1 MYMNFFVIGCGRV
14 GSELAFRLY
23 KNGHKVVV
31 IDKNREALNGL
42 PPEFRGRTI
51 EGDVLAEQMLE
62 RAGIAEADGI
72 AIVTNS
78 DTLNAVVGHMA
89 STIYK
94 VPIIVTRN
102 YDPVML
108 PVLQA
113 FGCNVVSS
121 TSWGAQRIQE
131 LLLDPSFL
139 SIFSAGNG
147 EVELYE
153 LLIPP
158 AWDGKPL
165 GDLLR
170 DNPDCLPVALTRA
183 GHAILPNTET
193 ALQSGDML
201 NVSATFVGI
210 KALRLLID
218 SGTEEV

>member
-1 MYMNFFVIGCGRV
+1 MNFFVIGCGRV

-31 IDKNREALNGL
+31 VDKNREALNNL

-51 EGDVLAEQMLE
+51 EGDVLAEKMLE
-62 RAGIAEADGI
+62 RAGIEEADGL
-72 AIVTNS
+72 ATVTNS

-102 YDPVML
+102 YDPTML
-108 PVLQA
+108 PVLEA

-131 LLLDPSFL
+131 LLLDPSFR

-147 EVELYE
+147 EVEIYE
-153 LLIPP
+153 MLIPA
-158 AWDGKPL
+158 AWDGKSL

-170 DNPDCLPVALTRA
+170 DNPDCLAVALTR
-183 GHAILPNTET
+183 GGRAIIPSAEMT
-193 ALQSGDML
+193 LQTGDLL
-201 NVSATFVGI
+201 NVSATFAGI
-210 KALRLLID
+210 RILRSRLD
-218 SGTEEV
+218 NGVEA

>member
-1 MYMNFFVIGCGRV
+1 MNFFVIGCGRV

-23 KNGHKVVV
+23 KNEHKVVV
-31 IDKNREALNGL
+31 IDKSREALNSL

-51 EGDVLAEQMLE
+51 EGDVLAEQVLA

-78 DTLNAVVGHMA
+78 DTLNAVVGHIA

-94 VPIIVTRN
+94 VPVIVTRN
-102 YDPVML
+102 YDPIML
-108 PVLQA
+108 PVLQT

-131 LLLDPSFL
+131 LLVDPFFH

-147 EVELYE
+147 EVEVYE
-153 LLIPP
+153 VLITA
-158 AWDGKPL
+158 AWDGKAL

-170 DNPDCLPVALTRA
+170 DIQDCLPVALTRA
-183 GHAILPNTET
+183 GHAVLPNAET
-193 ALQSGDML
+193 TLKSGDML
-201 NVSATFVGI
+201 NVSATFAGI
-210 KALRLLID
+210 KALRSQVD
-218 SGTEEV
+218 SGTEV

>member
-1 MYMNFFVIGCGRV
+1 MNFFVIGCGRV

-31 IDKNREALNGL
+31 IDRNREALNAL
-42 PPEFRGRTI
+42 SPDFRGRTI
-51 EGDVLAEQMLE
+51 EGDVLTERMLE
-62 RAGIAEADGI
+62 RAGIAEADGL
-72 AIVTNS
+72 ATVTNS

-89 STIYK
+89 HTIYH

-108 PVLQA
+108 PVLEA

-131 LLLDPSFL
+131 LMLDPSFRT
-139 SIFSAGNG
+139 IFSAGNG
-147 EVELYE
+147 EVEIYE
-153 LLIPP
+153 MLIPT

-170 DNPDCLPVALTRA
+170 GNPDCLPVALTRA
-183 GHAILPNTET
+183 GRALLPNPQTVLS
-193 ALQSGDML
+193 AGDLL
-201 NVSATFVGI
+201 NVSATFSGI
-210 KALRLLID
+210 KALRSHLD
-218 SGTEEV
+218 TGTEA